1 VPFNSGVYRDKK
13 VVGVFVR
20 FSCAASV
27 GVLNL
32 NNMRDEDSDKK
43 LGKRKYHC
51 KNRREQTLKKY
62 HYFIISTM
70 VLVLL
75 FFSILTLIIE

>member
-1 VPFNSGVYRDKK
+1 
-13 VVGVFVR
+13 
-20 FSCAASV
+20 
-27 GVLNL
+27 
-32 NNMRDEDSDKK
+32 MRDEDSDKK
-43 LGKRKYHC
+43 VGK
-51 KNRREQTLKKY
+51 KNTIVKIGGARLKKY